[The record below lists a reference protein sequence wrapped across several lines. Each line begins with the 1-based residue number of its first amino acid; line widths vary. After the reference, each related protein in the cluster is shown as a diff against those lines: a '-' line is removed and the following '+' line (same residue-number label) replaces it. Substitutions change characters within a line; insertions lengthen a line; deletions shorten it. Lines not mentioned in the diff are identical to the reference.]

1 VADLSGTGRLA
12 DDLYLMAHDE
22 VNGKPFVQPR
32 ALGLGLAGAL
42 LAELMLP
49 GLITIGPDGVT
60 PSRPLMPD
68 DAVTRELLNLL
79 VSEREVHQVREW
91 LLFIGRDAA
100 AGVAERL
107 AACGYLVQSGG
118 WGRLWRA
125 KRWVPVNENCAFAP
139 MLRVRAALDA
149 TRFPSAHG
157 AVLTGLAT
165 ACGLGFRI
173 AQYVLL
179 DRGRSVEETVELLGS
194 GPRELI
200 AQTRAAVDS
209 AVLSHRV

>member
-1 VADLSGTGRLA
+1 MSGTGRLA

-22 VNGKPFVQPR
+22 LNGKPYVQPR

-49 GLITIGPDGVT
+49 GLISIGPDGVT
-60 PSRPLMPD
+60 PGRPLMPD
-68 DAVTRELLNLL
+68 DAVARDLLNLL
-79 VSEREVHQVREW
+79 VSEREVHPVREW
-91 LLFIGRDAA
+91 LLFVGRNAA
-100 AGVAERL
+100 EDVAVRL
-107 AACGYLVQSGG
+107 AASGYLVQSGR
-118 WGRLWRA
+118 WGRSWRA
-125 KRWVPVNENCAFAP
+125 KRWVAVDENCAFAP

-149 TRFPSAHG
+149 TRLPPAHG
-157 AVLTGLAT
+157 AVLAGLAT

-173 AQYVLL
+173 AQYALPEH
-179 DRGRSVEETVELLGS
+179 GRSVAETVELLGS